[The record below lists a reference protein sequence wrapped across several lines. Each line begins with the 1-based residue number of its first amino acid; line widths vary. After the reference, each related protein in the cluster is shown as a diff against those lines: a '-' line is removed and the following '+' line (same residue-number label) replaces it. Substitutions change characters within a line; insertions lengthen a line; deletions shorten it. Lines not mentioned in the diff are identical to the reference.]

1 MVLLKLLI
9 FTLTFNGFIF
19 DLDAITCPKGQ
30 RPNRRRNGCEPCPD
44 GYYQDGEECIQC
56 THCEE
61 DRGSFVAQRCTKQS
75 NTKCECRRHFV
86 SWGET
91 DSSTCKCDIGFGLV
105 DRECEE
111 CKEGYFNARINSP
124 CQKWRECKSGV
135 KTSGTRTSDVVCNE
149 LESDL
154 DITSPYIT
162 SLTSHPPNKGT
173 QTLSIHTTTAATTA
187 APPGH
192 TVTTKKTRKPE
203 PSPSPNT
210 GNHFGM
216 VLLMVGI
223 VGLLLILTAV
233 TCKHFVPCVLRKPT
247 VQMKDSCRRPVEES
261 GDDSLCSV
269 KLYAKEP

>member
-9 FTLTFNGFIF
+9 FTLTFNGFVF
-19 DLDAITCPKGQ
+19 DLDAITCPKGH
-30 RPNRRRNGCEPCPD
+30 RVNRKRNGCEPCPD
-44 GYYQDGEECIQC
+44 GYYQNGEECIQC

-61 DRGSFVAQRCTKQS
+61 ARGSFVAQRCTKQT
-75 NTKCECRRHFV
+75 NTKCQCHVNFV
-86 SWGET
+86 PWGES

-105 DRECEE
+105 NRECEK
-111 CKEGYFNARINSP
+111 CKEGYFNDRINSP

-135 KTSGTRTSDVVCNE
+135 KTIGTSTSDVVCNE
-149 LESDL
+149 LESGP
-154 DITSPYIT
+154 DITAPYIT
-162 SLTSHPPNKGT
+162 SLTSHPPNKET
-173 QTLSIHTTTAATTA
+173 QTQSIHTTTTA

-192 TVTTKKTRKPE
+192 TVTTKKTQKSE

-269 KLYAKEP
+269 KLYSKEP